1 MTSLQLG
8 SVQCIMIFL
17 CFFFSF
23 LLPFFPH
30 FLPIGEQIEMQEI
43 EHNEIPEVEA
53 PESPFLQPGQ
63 YSIRIL
69 IFTETSFRN

>member
-1 MTSLQLG
+1 MYNDFPL
-8 SVQCIMIFL
+8 
-17 CFFFSF
+17 F
-23 LLPFFPH
+23 LLFLFTPFFPH

>member
-1 MTSLQLG
+1 
-8 SVQCIMIFL
+8 
-17 CFFFSF
+17 
-23 LLPFFPH
+23 
-30 FLPIGEQIEMQEI
+30 MQEI

-53 PESPFLQPGQ
+53 PESPFLQPRQ

>member
-8 SVQCIMIFL
+8 SVQYIMIFL

-23 LLPFFPH
+23 LFPFFPH